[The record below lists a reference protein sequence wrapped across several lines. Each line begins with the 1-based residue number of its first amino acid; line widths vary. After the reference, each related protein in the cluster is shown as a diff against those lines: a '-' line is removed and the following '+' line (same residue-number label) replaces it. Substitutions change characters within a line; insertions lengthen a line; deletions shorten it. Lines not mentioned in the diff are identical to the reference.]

1 MEQRLETKFSIINI
15 YVKKE
20 LGTKGLFGWE
30 DGKVGG
36 QKMQRGQKRFQ
47 FPSFVFGWEGGKWMN
62 RKFFYFV
69 ENKICINCPSCPYEI
84 K

>member
-30 DGKVGG
+30 DGKV
-36 QKMQRGQKRFQ
+36 
-47 FPSFVFGWEGGKWMN
+47 EG
-62 RKFFYFV
+62 
-69 ENKICINCPSCPYEI
+69 
-84 K
+84 